1 MNNQY
6 FVVKS
11 NPDNKKLL
19 LSSIDWHK
27 LATEYNQLSHQRKV
41 KEKARCYQ
49 AFPPN
54 IPRIPSTIQLRD
66 YQRQAIINWFR
77 NQGRGILKMATG
89 SGKTITALGIATELY
104 QKIGLQVLI
113 VICPYRHLVLQWQR
127 ECEKFNLQPI
137 LAFESVRNWQS
148 ELSTQLYNLNSNQQ
162 KFITIITTNS
172 TFISEGFQSQIK
184 FFPEKT
190 LLIGDEAH
198 HLGSERLQASLPRS
212 IGLRLA
218 LSATPQ
224 RHFDEDGT
232 DALINYFGK
241 VLLPELTL
249 GDAIAKGALVPY
261 KYHPIL
267 VNLTSSEIS
276 SYKRLTKRIGW
287 ALGEN
292 DNFQNNELLT
302 SLLMQRSRLIGS
314 AANKLIALKE
324 LMAKRL
330 HTSHTLFYCGDS
342 AVNNSYANLSLR
354 QLEAVARILG
364 AELGYRINTYTSE
377 NSLDE
382 RESMRSQFETGEI
395 QGLVAICCLD
405 EGIDIPAIKT
415 AVILAS
421 TGNPRQFI
429 QRRGRILRPYPGK
442 EKATLFDMIVVPPE
456 LDRDALEVEKKLVS
470 KELKR
475 FREFANLAINR
486 EEASSILGLLEERY
500 GLVY

>member
-1 MNNQY
+1 MKNQY

-11 NPDNKKLL
+11 NQEQKKYPLA
-19 LSSIDWHK
+19 SIDWHK
-27 LATEYNQLSHQRKV
+27 LATEYAQLSHKRKV
-41 KEKARCYQ
+41 KEKGRSYQ
-49 AFPPN
+49 AFPSG
-54 IPRIPSTIQLRD
+54 IPRIPPAIQLRD

-104 QKIGLQVLI
+104 KKIGLQALI

-127 ECEKFNLQPI
+127 ECEKFSLQPI

-148 ELSTQLYNLNSNQQ
+148 ELSTQLYNLNSQQQ
-162 KFITIITTNS
+162 KFLTIITTNS

-198 HLGSERLQASLPRS
+198 HLGSERLQASLPRT

-232 DALINYFGK
+232 DALIEYFGK
-241 VLLPELTL
+241 VLPPELTL

-261 KYHPIL
+261 EYHPVL

-276 SYKRLTKRIGW
+276 SYIRLTKRIGW

-292 DNFQNNELLT
+292 DNFQNNEMLT

-314 AANKLIALKE
+314 AANKITALKE

-330 HTSHTLFYCGDS
+330 HTSHTLFYCGDG
-342 AVNNSYANLSLR
+342 AIHNNSDFSQR
-354 QLEAVARILG
+354 QLEAVTKILG
-364 AELGYRINTYTSE
+364 AELGYRINTYTAE
-377 NSLDE
+377 NSLGE

-395 QGLVAICCLD
+395 QGLVAIRCLD

-415 AVILAS
+415 AIILAS

-475 FREFANLAINR
+475 FREFADLAINR
-486 EEASSILGLLEERY
+486 DEASSILELLEARY